1 MKARVDMDKI
11 ARGLRGERRGSAP
24 ARGGYFGAL
33 GMAADISARFKV
45 PANGGR
51 GTDPSW
57 TERRQLPL
65 RRQTLE
71 RLERLSAK
79 IRKNGGNVHPMQLAA
94 LLLERATEELS
105 DEEVLDL
112 VGSAS

>member
-1 MKARVDMDKI
+1 MP
-11 ARGLRGERRGSAP
+11 E
-24 ARGGYFGAL
+24 
-33 GMAADISARFKV
+33 
-45 PANGGR
+45 NGGR
-51 GTDPSW
+51 GTDPNW

-105 DEEVLDL
+105 DDEVLGI
-112 VGSAS
+112 VGSVP